1 MSKTVNGGF
10 VKLDGEDF
18 YKIENYD
25 HMEDFFMTITS
36 SSDVWNFCWSYGGVT
51 AGRIDREHAIF
62 PYYTADKVS
71 DAKNCTGPYTAIAVK
86 NGDELV
92 VWEPFASLSFTAAQ
106 RARAEKG
113 ISRNLY
119 KNLNGTKIWF
129 EEINEN
135 LNLSFRFGWTSSQA
149 FGLVR
154 KSVIQNLGNRDVQLC
169 ILDGAQN
176 IMPASTTS
184 ELQNNNSVLL
194 DAYKKTDIDTKYNV
208 ALFTLSSVLTDKAE
222 PSEGLYANT
231 CWFSTEEKVIV
242 SNEAPIVFAEDP
254 FSKESKDKLESDT
267 VLKGKRPSCFIWKK
281 LTLTPS
287 QVNSWYQV
295 FDTTLDAKKI
305 VHLEHAVTDRKK
317 AVAALEA
324 DVDAGEKMMTDII
337 AQADGIQDG
346 NAKMTVAH
354 HRANVM
360 FNIMRG
366 GIFADKGCIVPSD
379 FIKFISQRN
388 KSKVQDVKSLL
399 VSMDKDKPCQYTV
412 FKDTIFKS
420 RDRQLQRLFLEYLPI
435 TFSRRHG
442 DPSRPWNK
450 FNIKLQDGEG
460 KPILNYE
467 GNWRDIF
474 QNWEAL
480 SYSYPEYIQNI
491 TAKFLNAMTADG
503 FNPYRITRQGVD
515 WEVPEP
521 DNPWAQFGYW
531 GDHQVIYLQKLLE
544 LYSNLNRTE
553 LLGELDMA
561 LYSSSNI
568 PYRLK
573 SYKDICNDPRN
584 SLVFD
589 QKLSDTL
596 FAKSNAEGS
605 DKKLVQDED
614 GEVALVSFTAKILQ
628 IIIAKAA
635 NLVPGGGIW
644 MNTQRPEWND
654 ANNALAGWGLSVV
667 TLCYLRRMLSFLIQ
681 LYADAPQNDF
691 TLPHSTAKCLLGLGE
706 LYAKN
711 ADGKCIHDD
720 EARKKFTDAAGL
732 LFQEQRESLYAQGYV
747 GQSDKIERNAL
758 VKILKDIQNIVELS
772 IAENK
777 RDDGL
782 YHTYNTLKIQ
792 GDEMK
797 VSRLQEMLEGQVAI
811 LSAGLL
817 TPEQVLE
824 VVDALKSSAM
834 YEKRQNSY
842 TLYPNKELPLFMVKN
857 CIPASDC
864 SSLKP
869 LIERS
874 GNSILR
880 EDDDGNFHFNPDFTN
895 ARVMKEY
902 VESLPQDKKPSAEEV
917 KALEELYEKTFR
929 HQNFTGRSGTFYA
942 YEGLGSI
949 YWHMVSKLL
958 LAVQENAFAAL
969 DQGNPCADKLIEAY
983 YDIRSGLSFNKTPE
997 IYGAFPTDP
1006 YSHTPLGQGA
1016 KQPGMTGQV
1025 KEEVLTRWGELGVSI
1040 EKGCGKFNPRILKT
1054 DEYSSDGKISFTWC
1068 GVPVVYH
1075 KTSGE
1080 ASIEVTTE
1088 NGKEKIEGK
1097 ILSKELSQSL
1107 FCRTGEIKKIDVNV
1121 K

>member
-1 MSKTVNGGF
+1 MSKTVSGGF
-10 VKLDGEDF
+10 VNLDGELF

-86 NGDELV
+86 TSDEV
-92 VWEPFASLSFTAAQ
+92 TVWEPFASLFFTPAQ

-113 ISRNLY
+113 IKRNIY
-119 KNLNGTKIWF
+119 KNPNGTRVWF

-135 LNLSFRFGWTSSQA
+135 LNLSFRYEWTSSQV

-154 KSVIQNLGNRDVQLC
+154 KSVIQNTGNKDVQ
-169 ILDGAQN
+169 IAVLDGAQN
-176 IMPASTTS
+176 VMPASTTS

-194 DAYKKTDIDTKYNV
+194 DAYKKTDIDTKYNM
-208 ALFTLSSVLTDKAE
+208 ALFTLSSVLSDRAE

-231 CWFSTEEKVIV
+231 CWFSGDEKIIV
-242 SNEAPIVFAEDP
+242 SNEAPLVFAEDP
-254 FSKESKDKLESDT
+254 FCGESKGKLESET
-267 VLKGKRPSCFIWKK
+267 VLKGKRPSCFIWSSI
-281 LTLTPS
+281 TLTPS
-287 QVNSWYQV
+287 QEKNWYQV

-305 VHLEHAVTDRKK
+305 VHLQHSISDRKN
-317 AVAALEA
+317 AVHALEA
-324 DVDAGEKMMTDII
+324 DIDAGEKMMTSII
-337 AQADGIQDG
+337 AQADGIQDS
-346 NAKMTVAH
+346 AATMTAVH

-360 FNIMRG
+360 FNVMRG
-366 GIFADKGCIVPSD
+366 GIFADGGCIVPSD
-379 FIKFISQRN
+379 FVAFIAQRN
-388 KSKVQDVKSLL
+388 KAKVQDVQAL
-399 VSMDKDKPCQYTV
+399 VVPMDKDKPCSYPV

-420 RDRQLQRLFLEYLPI
+420 CDRQLQRLFLEYLPI

-450 FNIKLQDGEG
+450 FNIKLQDGDG

-573 SYKDICNDPRN
+573 SYRDICADPRN

-589 QKLSDTL
+589 QKLSDLL

-614 GEVALVSFTAKILQ
+614 GEVALVSFTAKIMQ
-628 IIIAKAA
+628 IVIAKAA

-667 TLCYLRRMLSFLIQ
+667 TLCYLRRMLAFLIQ
-681 LYADAPQNDF
+681 LYSDAPQENF

-720 EARKKFTDAAGL
+720 STRKAFTDKAGL
-732 LFQEQRESLYAQGYV
+732 LFQEQRESLYAEGYI
-747 GQSDKIERNAL
+747 GQVEKIERDAL
-758 VKILKDIQNIVELS
+758 VKILRDIQNIVELS
-772 IAENK
+772 ISENK
-777 RDDGL
+777 REDGL

-817 TPEQVLE
+817 NPEEAVE
-824 VVDALKSSAM
+824 VVDALKSSKM

-857 CIPASDC
+857 CIPASEC
-864 SSLKP
+864 MSLKP

-895 ARVMKEY
+895 ARVMREF
-902 VESLPQDKKPSAEEV
+902 VESLPKEKKPDADEV
-917 KALEELYEKTFR
+917 KALEKLYEDTFR

-969 DQGNPCADKLIEAY
+969 DQGNPVADKLVEAY

-997 IYGAFPTDP
+997 IYGAFPSDP

-1040 EKGCGKFNPRILKT
+1040 ESGCGKFNPRILKA
-1054 DEYSSDGKISFTWC
+1054 DEYKADGTLSFTWC
-1068 GVPVVYH
+1068 GTPVVYH
-1075 KTSGE
+1075 KNKGE
-1080 ASIEVTTE
+1080 PSIEVTTE
-1088 NGKEKIEGK
+1088 SGKERIDGR

-1121 K
+1121 